1 MNFNAEIQID
11 DYDIYE
17 AVVNTSNFNDT
28 ITSIANQAIADYELA
43 DEVADAIANHD
54 FEDAFEVAIQDNYSI
69 SLLDERITELEDNDT
84 PGLTE
89 LVDQVTDLLADISAQ
104 AKAIARLEGLLV
116 GFANATLADT
126 EAAQVLPNFEDFRV

>member
-11 DYDIYE
+11 DADIYQ
-17 AVVNTSNFNDT
+17 AVVDYCEFNDT
-28 ITSIANQAIADYELA
+28 ITSIAN
-43 DEVADAIANHD
+43 DAIANHD

-69 SLLDERITELEDNDT
+69 SLLGERITELEDNDT

-89 LVDQVTDLLADISAQ
+89 VVDQVTDLLADISAQ
-104 AKAIARLEGLLV
+104 AKAIARLEGLL
-116 GFANATLADT
+116 FNLANQTLAET

>member
-11 DYDIYE
+11 DADIYQ
-17 AVVNTSNFNDT
+17 AVVDYYEFNDT
-28 ITSIANQAIADYELA
+28 ITSIANDAIADYELTDA
-43 DEVADAIANHD
+43 VADAIANHD

-69 SLLDERITELEDNDT
+69 SLLGERITELEDNDT

-89 LVDQVTDLLADISAQ
+89 VVDQVTDLLADISAQ
-104 AKAIARLEGLLV
+104 AKAIARLEGLL
-116 GFANATLADT
+116 FNLANQTLAET